1 MPQVETEPVVFERRR
16 DWTKDEWIVAFD
28 ACPKDRQRYSSS
40 SRDVLEVAF
49 LLNRTPAAVSRA
61 FANLWAAMTGGREGL
76 ANYATTCGMVVEE
89 YRGDLGRL
97 HRDALAIRSRFVR
110 DSLAPR
116 LEVRIDGGTPVLGTD
131 LRLLGT
137 QAAQE
142 TGVPR
147 KLFVLYRR
155 SGSLVEGAVLVLFG
169 ALARPIGERFVRW
182 VESRLRRR
190 PASGTLEV
198 IRNQTWV
205 DLREGRRYKVEER
218 IILHYLPSTRV
229 QSLDAKTRNALASFL
244 TPILGVARASAT
256 GRDSPSAP
264 TPARVSEIEER
275 LGFRVGQLSA
285 AAIAELDALLR
296 VADTQGLR
304 NAAKKLEQT
313 RLEDFE
319 RG

>member
-1 MPQVETEPVVFERRR
+1 
-16 DWTKDEWIVAFD
+16 
-28 ACPKDRQRYSSS
+28 
-40 SRDVLEVAF
+40 
-49 LLNRTPAAVSRA
+49 
-61 FANLWAAMTGGREGL
+61 MTGGREGL
-76 ANYATTCGMVVEE
+76 VNYAATCGKVVEE
-89 YRGDLGRL
+89 YRGDLERL
-97 HRDALAIRSRFVR
+97 HLDALAIRNRFVR

-116 LEVRIDGGTPVLGTD
+116 LEVRIDDGTPVLGAD

-155 SGSLVEGAVLVLFG
+155 GGSLVEGAVLVLFG
-169 ALARPIGERFVRW
+169 ALASPIGERFVRW
-182 VESRLRRR
+182 VESKLRRR

-218 IILHYLPSTRV
+218 VIRYYLPSTRV
-229 QSLDAKTRNALASFL
+229 QSLDAKTREALATFL
-244 TPILGVARASAT
+244 TPILGVARASAS
-256 GRDSPSAP
+256 GRDNLSPP
-264 TPARVSEIEER
+264 TPARLREIEER
-275 LGFRVGQLSA
+275 LGFRLTRLSTGA
-285 AAIAELDALLR
+285 LAELDALLR

-319 RG
+319 RAERR